1 VKGES
6 TLNRARRI
14 GVNAGQRSERSATAL
29 LHAAATPERLLRLS
43 LGIVYL
49 WFGALKVMGVSPV
62 IDLIRHSYPVLATP
76 ALFVGLGL
84 FEVALAVALISG
96 LWKPWTA
103 AATVCHMIGTF
114 GVFVFSPQVAFAP
127 HFPCLTITGEF
138 VAKNVVLISA
148 ALVLWREAVGPAR
161 VRARGQE

>member
-1 VKGES
+1 M
-6 TLNRARRI
+6 I
-14 GVNAGQRSERSATAL
+14 GVNAEQKSERSAATL
-29 LHAAATPERLLRLS
+29 VHAAATPERVLRLS

-49 WFGALKVMGVSPV
+49 WFGALKVAGVSPV

-76 ALFVGLGL
+76 ALFLGLGL

-103 AATVCHMIGTF
+103 AVTVCHMIGTF

-127 HFPCLTITGEF
+127 HFPCLTMTGEF
-138 VAKNVVLISA
+138 VAKNVVLIA
-148 ALVLWREAVGPAR
+148 VALVLWRESVVPAR
-161 VRARGQE
+161 VRARGQG